1 MTMKKEAALF
11 LDNPARLLAALYE
24 LGGRSNLRKLFDKL
38 AKEYGSSFTSLY
50 NTINMLEKDGY
61 IKVTSNNREK
71 IIELTEKGWKKGEL
85 FAKFIR
91 ELEAPQ

>member
-1 MTMKKEAALF
+1 MKNEAALF

-24 LGGRSNLRKLFDKL
+24 LGGKSNLRKLFDKL

-85 FAKFIR
+85 FATFINQ
-91 ELEAPQ
+91 LVDPQ